1 MKKLFVLLLL
11 LMSTVVFSETLG
23 RIDYRSG
30 VFTGTLK
37 ENKKVNIQAIK
48 GRTETGS
55 VLILELPN
63 VKNNAVDSRILE
75 DSYLDSVSITEQGD
89 GVKIYFFL
97 KDGTDYTVLNSKN
110 FR

>member
-37 ENKKVNIQAIK
+37 ENKKVAKRGGNVAKVAKETLEQ
-48 GRTETGS
+48 ETGKP
-55 VLILELPN
+55 VITTKNAIDFGRLISDVTKEIPN
-63 VKNNAVDSRILE
+63 
-75 DSYLDSVSITEQGD
+75 
-89 GVKIYFFL
+89 
-97 KDGTDYTVLNSKN
+97 
-110 FR
+110 

>member
-75 DSYLDSVSITEQGD
+75 DSYLE
-89 GVKIYFFL
+89 
-97 KDGTDYTVLNSKN
+97 
-110 FR
+110 

>member
-23 RIDYRSG
+23 RIDYRNG

-48 GRTETGS
+48 GRT
-55 VLILELPN
+55 
-63 VKNNAVDSRILE
+63 
-75 DSYLDSVSITEQGD
+75 
-89 GVKIYFFL
+89 
-97 KDGTDYTVLNSKN
+97 
-110 FR
+110 

>member
-48 GRTETGS
+48 GRTETG
-55 VLILELPN
+55 
-63 VKNNAVDSRILE
+63 
-75 DSYLDSVSITEQGD
+75 
-89 GVKIYFFL
+89 
-97 KDGTDYTVLNSKN
+97 
-110 FR
+110 